1 MYIMLLIYLI
11 ILGLCSW
18 FGPKVVA
25 VVEKRDARAEIENVH
40 AIAAFLLG
48 IVPAFNVL
56 FLFFGARLLV
66 DVEKLLKANKASDIY
81 EFNKKLQELFDE

>member
-1 MYIMLLIYLI
+1 MWLIYLVT
-11 ILGLCSW
+11 LGLCTW

-25 VVEKRDARAEIENVH
+25 VIDKRDVRAEVENLH

-48 IVPAFNVL
+48 VVPAFNVL

-66 DVEKLLKANKASDIY
+66 DVEKLLKANKVSDIY
-81 EFNKKLQELFDE
+81 KFNKELEDLFDE